1 VGSDAS
7 VHLSWTPASNGGSP
21 VTGYKVYRGTTAG
34 SETLLATL
42 GNVDSYD
49 DSAVVNGT
57 KYYYRV
63 TAVNSAGEGTQ
74 SNEGDGTPTPPPP
87 PVPFPTTPLLDGFT
101 RAAGPLGA
109 DWQSPGLQD
118 SGTVTIDASGSTKSS
133 AGASTATWSRT
144 QFAADQ
150 EAYLTLKS
158 LPAANGFVQVVGRIS
173 RLGTV
178 GVSCYFLRV
187 IPSTGTWDLR
197 KKIDGGASTS
207 LKTFN
212 APVTAGDSVG
222 IRLRGQTIT
231 TYKKAGAGAWSTT
244 GSAVDTSIPG
254 SGYVAYTLGDTT
266 ARGGA
271 FGGGEF
277 SDAPPPPP
285 PAISISDASGLEG
298 NSGQATLNF
307 TISLSK
313 ASLTPVTV
321 AYTTAD
327 ATATTAGSDYVATAG
342 TLTFA
347 AGQTTRTVSVKV
359 NGDTT
364 FEPDETFSLELSNQ
378 SGATITDN
386 LGLGTIRNDD
396 VAADVTPPAAP
407 AGLLATAGNA
417 QVALDWSNNVEPDL
431 HHYDVYRSTLP
442 GGPYAKANAA
452 ALTASA
458 YTDTGR
464 VNGTIYY
471 YVVRAFDKTGNGSL
485 NSAEISAKPIAPP
498 IVFEA
503 DSMTRSSTNTNQ
515 IRVLSESAAS
525 GGRTLQFRISPTYA
539 TKQYTTTRPADRIVL
554 RMRADLCSGAPQAQV
569 MIDSF
574 AAQTVTVSATAY
586 TDYVLPLSAANGGA
600 AGTHTLRVTY
610 PNELKTSTCD
620 RSLYV
625 DQVTINQT

>member
-1 VGSDAS
+1 MLDNFA
-7 VHLSWTPASNGGSP
+7 
-21 VTGYKVYRGTTAG
+21 R
-34 SETLLATL
+34 
-42 GNVDSYD
+42 
-49 DSAVVNGT
+49 
-57 KYYYRV
+57 
-63 TAVNSAGEGTQ
+63 SAG
-74 SNEGDGTPTPPPP
+74 
-87 PVPFPTTPLLDGFT
+87 
-101 RAAGPLGA
+101 ALGA
-109 DWQSPGLQD
+109 GWQSPGLQD
-118 SGTVTIDASGSTKSS
+118 SGTVSIAASGQTKSS
-133 AGASTATWSRT
+133 AGAATATWSSAA
-144 QFAADQ
+144 FAPDQ
-150 EAYLTLKS
+150 EAYLTLRT
-158 LPAANGFVQVVGRIS
+158 LPAAGGFVQVIGRIS
-173 RLGTV
+173 KLGTT

-187 IPSTGTWDLR
+187 TPSTGTWDLR

-207 LKTFN
+207 LKTFSS
-212 APVTAGDSVG
+212 PVAAGDSIG
-222 IRLRGQTIT
+222 LRLRGQTIT
-231 TYKKAGAGAWSTT
+231 AYRKAGSGAWSSV
-244 GSAVDTSIPG
+244 GSAVDTAIPG
-254 SGYVAYTLGDTT
+254 GGYVAFTLGDTT

-271 FGGGEF
+271 FGGG
-277 SDAPPPPP
+277 DYDDTPPPP
-285 PAISISDASGLEG
+285 PAVSITDASALEG
-298 NSGQATLNF
+298 NSGQTTLNF
-307 TISLSK
+307 TVSLSK

-342 TLTFA
+342 TLTFDP
-347 AGQTTRTVSVKV
+347 GTTTRTVPVKV
-359 NGDTT
+359 NGDGT
-364 FEPDETFSLELSNQ
+364 FEADETFSLELSNP

-396 VAADVTPPAAP
+396 VAPDVTPPAAP

-417 QVALDWSNNVEPDL
+417 QVALDWSDNKEPDF

-442 GGPYAKANAA
+442 GGPYTKANAA

-485 NSAEISAKPIAPP
+485 NSAEISATPLAPP
-498 IVFEA
+498 VVIEA
-503 DSMTRSSTNTNQ
+503 DSMTRSTTNTNQ
-515 IRVLSESAAS
+515 IRVLNESAAS
-525 GGRTLQFRISPTYA
+525 GGRTLQFRTSPTYA

-620 RSLYV
+620 RNLYV
-625 DQVTINQT
+625 DKVTINQT